1 MLRANDVSLDSV
13 FYRRLTDSQL
23 DRLHQASLEILQDIG
38 ARFLEPE
45 ALDIFRRA
53 GMVVDGNLVR
63 IPAWRVEGALRT
75 APKRL
80 TLYDQTMQPS
90 IRLEGRTSYYGNGS
104 DLLYII
110 DHRTNERRPPTLRD
124 VCDMMRVLDSEDHID
139 FVMSGFLPR
148 DVPGDNA
155 ERLQMQAMLRYTN
168 KHIIYVTTD
177 LINAQHIVAMAETV
191 AGGAEAL
198 RERPFATCYINT
210 SNPLRHN
217 PEAVQKLIWL
227 SKKGLPF
234 TFSPSVLTRGVT
246 TPVTGAGFLS
256 VNNACS
262 LSALVLSQLVREG
275 TPFIR
280 CSKPGGTFDMRT
292 MVGQYAGP
300 EIRGFNE
307 ELLHYYG
314 LPGFSKGGFTGAKTI
329 DTQAAFEAAL
339 TLLTSVQAG
348 GHLIHDVGY
357 MDNGLLGSLEFQ
369 VVCHEIIGW
378 IKAYMKPIVVNEE
391 TLGLDTVRDAV
402 EGGGDFLGS
411 DHTLQHFREDYYP
424 RLLDRDNYDGWLRAG
439 ASSLRERARAH
450 IEEILSTP
458 ATNLLTEEQ
467 DRAVQEIV
475 DR

>member
-13 FYRRLTDSQL
+13 FYRRFTDSQL
-23 DRLHQASLEILQDIG
+23 DRLHQASLEILQDMG
-38 ARFLEPE
+38 VRFLEPE
-45 ALDIFRRA
+45 ALDMFRRA
-53 GMVVDGNLVR
+53 GMSVDGNLVR

-80 TLYDQTMQPS
+80 TLYDQRMRPS
-90 IRLEGRTSYYGNGS
+90 IRLEGRTSYFGNGS
-104 DLLYII
+104 DLLYIV
-110 DHRTNERRPPTLRD
+110 DHHTQERRPPRLHD
-124 VCDMMRVLDSEDHID
+124 VCDFMRLLDSQEHID

-148 DVPGDNA
+148 DVPGDKA
-155 ERLQMQAMLRYTN
+155 ERLQMQAMLRYTD
-168 KHIIYVTTD
+168 KHIMYVTTD
-177 LINAQHIVAMAETV
+177 LANAKRVVAMAEVV
-191 AGGAEAL
+191 AGGGEAL

-227 SKKGLPF
+227 SRKGLPF
-234 TFSPSVLTRGVT
+234 TFSPSILTRGVT
-246 TPVTGAGFLS
+246 TPVTGAGFLA

-292 MVGQYAGP
+292 MVGQYAAP

-307 ELLHYYG
+307 ELLHYYH

-329 DTQAAFEAAL
+329 DSQAAFEAAL
-339 TLLTSVQAG
+339 TLLTSAQAG

-357 MDNGLLGSLEFQ
+357 MDNGLLGSLEFS
-369 VVCHEIIGW
+369 VICHEIIGW
-378 IKAYMKPIVVNEE
+378 IRTYMKPITVNEE
-391 TLGLDTVRDAV
+391 TLGLDTVREV
-402 EGGGDFLGS
+402 TSNGGDFLGS
-411 DHTLQHFREDYYP
+411 DHTLKHFREDYYP
-424 RLLDRDNYDGWLRAG
+424 PLLDRNNYEGWVRAG
-439 ASSLRERARAH
+439 ALSLRERARAY
-450 IEEILSTP
+450 IEEVLSTP
-458 ATNLLTEEQ
+458 ATNLLKEEQ

-475 DR
+475 EQ